1 MNQQVNHQVSQQ
13 SSQQVPQRHPSVP
26 IPSEPFD
33 PPTFQSYSPYSQP
46 QPQPQS
52 QSPVQ
57 PQPSPNPYHNANY
70 ADDNNYY
77 DPPGVVGA
85 SNTHPFVAHHESPR
99 PAHEVDNPEIYANFP
114 EEPNSH
120 LLKTFDRQPSHG
132 GNIPLHQMPQ
142 DSVHHGHGFT
152 SNFYQGYNDS
162 QQFEPDDID
171 NFQPFPIAGDSYV
184 LNTYDNDTET
194 QYSSSAESLH
204 DQAPYNYQPDNLGGA
219 TPGLPTMGMGAP
231 MAPPAVQPRRAANT
245 KNVQLYKGNLVLDC
259 PVPEQF
265 IGAFDPDTVKEREFT
280 HMRYSA
286 ATCDPNEFG
295 SSRFTLRQKCY
306 RQPRETELFIAI
318 TIYNEDD
325 ILLGRTLSGVF
336 KNIKHLVMR
345 SNTKTWGQDAWKKI
359 VVCVIADGRN
369 QIHERSKG
377 LMARLGVYQ
386 DGLAKNLVA
395 DKPVHAHIYE
405 YTTMAGIKSVDK
417 VVNFTPKRTI
427 PVQMIFCMKEKN
439 QKKINSHR
447 WFFNAFGEILQPKV
461 CILLDAGTQPAHDSI
476 YHLWK
481 AFDQNSRIGGAC
493 GEIRA
498 GLGKGG
504 NKLINPLV
512 ASQNFEYKMSN
523 ILDKPM
529 ESVFGFIT
537 VLPGAFSAYRYS
549 ALQNDANGEGPLN
562 KYFKGETLHDAQ
574 AGIFTANMYLAEDR
588 ILCFELVAKR
598 DSAWLL
604 KYVKS
609 AHAVTDVPET
619 LSELVLQ
626 RRRWLNGSFFAAI
639 YSMSHVYSLWRSS
652 HSFIRK
658 IVLHIEFLYQFI
670 SILFSWFSIG
680 NFFLVF
686 RILTNSLGT
695 SSLGFGP
702 GKVLATVFL
711 WLYCACIVSIFV
723 LSFGNRPKGTQRF
736 YICVVIFFAVLMAYL
751 LFAAVYI
758 SVKSISYTLCMNDY
772 KLTASLVFGNALF
785 RDLVVSLLSTYA
797 LYIVSS
803 FMFLEPWHMFTSF
816 LQYLLIS
823 PSYINVL
830 NVYAFC
836 NIHDISWGTKGD
848 DGLKLD
854 LGVAKLNDA
863 GGLDVDVPS
872 HFKDIDNMYTKYQ
885 VLLEAPASKG
895 ENEKPISEQEK
906 TKDYYAF
913 FRSTVVLA
921 WMFTNFVIIAV
932 VLNTAGLNAV
942 SDDTSTT
949 DNSIVSMLNRRSIES
964 TSSYIQELTEL
975 VVRQTTSTNSCGDVG
990 GSGTVRTQIYLTVVL
1005 WCVAALA
1012 AFRFIGAVLYLIFRL
1027 FGY

>member
-1 MNQQVNHQVSQQ
+1 M
-13 SSQQVPQRHPSVP
+13 
-26 IPSEPFD
+26 
-33 PPTFQSYSPYSQP
+33 
-46 QPQPQS
+46 
-52 QSPVQ
+52 
-57 PQPSPNPYHNANY
+57 
-70 ADDNNYY
+70 
-77 DPPGVVGA
+77 
-85 SNTHPFVAHHESPR
+85 
-99 PAHEVDNPEIYANFP
+99 
-114 EEPNSH
+114 
-120 LLKTFDRQPSHG
+120 
-132 GNIPLHQMPQ
+132 
-142 DSVHHGHGFT
+142 
-152 SNFYQGYNDS
+152 
-162 QQFEPDDID
+162 
-171 NFQPFPIAGDSYV
+171 
-184 LNTYDNDTET
+184 
-194 QYSSSAESLH
+194 
-204 DQAPYNYQPDNLGGA
+204 
-219 TPGLPTMGMGAP
+219 
-231 MAPPAVQPRRAANT
+231 
-245 KNVQLYKGNLVLDC
+245 
-259 PVPEQF
+259 
-265 IGAFDPDTVKEREFT
+265 
-280 HMRYSA
+280 
-286 ATCDPNEFG
+286 
-295 SSRFTLRQKCY
+295 
-306 RQPRETELFIAI
+306 
-318 TIYNEDD
+318 
-325 ILLGRTLSGVF
+325 
-336 KNIKHLVMR
+336 
-345 SNTKTWGQDAWKKI
+345 
-359 VVCVIADGRN
+359 
-369 QIHERSKG
+369 
-377 LMARLGVYQ
+377 
-386 DGLAKNLVA
+386 
-395 DKPVHAHIYE
+395 
-405 YTTMAGIKSVDK
+405 
-417 VVNFTPKRTI
+417 
-427 PVQMIFCMKEKN
+427 
-439 QKKINSHR
+439 
-447 WFFNAFGEILQPKV
+447 
-461 CILLDAGTQPAHDSI
+461 
-476 YHLWK
+476 
-481 AFDQNSRIGGAC
+481 
-493 GEIRA
+493 
-498 GLGKGG
+498 
-504 NKLINPLV
+504 
-512 ASQNFEYKMSN
+512 
-523 ILDKPM
+523 
-529 ESVFGFIT
+529 
-537 VLPGAFSAYRYS
+537 
-549 ALQNDANGEGPLN
+549 
-562 KYFKGETLHDAQ
+562 
-574 AGIFTANMYLAEDR
+574 
-588 ILCFELVAKR
+588 
-598 DSAWLL
+598 
-604 KYVKS
+604 
-609 AHAVTDVPET
+609 
-619 LSELVLQ
+619 
-626 RRRWLNGSFFAAI
+626 
-639 YSMSHVYSLWRSS
+639 
-652 HSFIRK
+652 
-658 IVLHIEFLYQFI
+658 YQFI

-913 FRSTVVLA
+913 FRSTVVLV